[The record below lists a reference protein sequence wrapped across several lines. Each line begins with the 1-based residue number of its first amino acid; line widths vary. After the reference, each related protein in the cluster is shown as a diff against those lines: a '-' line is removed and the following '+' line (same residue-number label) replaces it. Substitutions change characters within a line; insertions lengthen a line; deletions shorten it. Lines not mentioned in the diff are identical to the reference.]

1 MYCACRCYC
10 DVDTYTDK
18 GVTVGKSS
26 LGSLRYIHSSSYR
39 ICTAGKQVG
48 YIVSMVT

>member
-10 DVDTYTDK
+10 GVDTYTDK

-26 LGSLRYIHSSSYR
+26 LGSLRYSSYR